1 MSSGLE
7 SFSIPFV
14 PSNPASW
21 GPPDKDDN
29 DSKSKFHLLPYAPFG
44 RADRIGRAADFTYNS
59 SWGGRS
65 QYKDRRRFGEDQGK
79 NEGFQYK
86 VDAEEQK
93 EFQLVDTTRAAPKRF
108 VAPARR
114 RQQQNRLRQLNA
126 RNNRGSN
133 NNNNDNARYNQPQRT
148 RRRNNWSRGGHRGN
162 WQNRV
167 DRQASVAVQPTWERV
182 EEFDLAKLAKLR
194 GESPSEEDLQW
205 CGFLDQ
211 YNDAYDK
218 VTTKA
223 SVPLKRSETK
233 EFYPVTTTEDPV
245 IEKLAIEDAGN
256 VFATDAILAHLMAS
270 PRSVYPWDIVVQKL
284 PNGALFFD
292 KRDSTQFDFLT
303 VNETSNTP
311 PVKTDDDPEGINAP
325 ERLSLEATTIN
336 QNFSQQILKSA
347 KTRKQFTYPNPFFDE
362 DDADGM
368 EPASVAYRYR
378 RFTFNANTPTPIKLV
393 VRTELHGLV
402 KKRGG
407 NNTTN
412 SDEQYMTAFAL
423 NEFDANR
430 SNTNANNTN
439 TGSNWRDKID
449 SQRGAVLATEIKN
462 NSCKLAK
469 WTAQSLLAG
478 ADQMKI
484 GFVSRVTKNNAY
496 EHAIIAT
503 QFSRPKDFATQITLN
518 VTNMWGI
525 VKMLIDLFQKQPEGK
540 YVLMREPN
548 KAMVKLYSVPP
559 GTFEDDDDDDSD
571 D

>member
-1 MSSGLE
+1 ME
-7 SFSIPFV
+7 NFSIPYV
-14 PSNPASW
+14 PANPDSW
-21 GPPDKDDN
+21 GPPAN
-29 DSKSKFHLLPYAPFG
+29 DENETKSKFHLLPYAPFG
-44 RADRIGRAADFTYNS
+44 RADRIGRAADFTSNS

-126 RNNRGSN
+126 RNRQQPNER
-133 NNNNDNARYNQPQRT
+133 DNARYNQPQRT

-167 DRQASVAVQPTWERV
+167 DRQASVAVQPTWEKV

-194 GESPSEEDLQW
+194 GDSPSEEDLQW

-311 PVKTDDDPEGINAP
+311 PIKSEDDPEGINAP

-336 QNFSQQILKSA
+336 QNFSQQVLKNA
-347 KTRKQFTYPNPFFDE
+347 KTRKHFDYPNPFFDS

-378 RFTFNANTPTPIKLV
+378 RFTFGDTKGAEESPDIKLV
-393 VRTELHGLV
+393 VRTELHGTV

-407 NNTTN
+407 D
-412 SDEQYMTAFAL
+412 SGEQYMTAFAL

-430 SNTNANNTN
+430 SSTNNNN
-439 TGSNWRDKID
+439 NNSVVQGINWRDKID

-469 WTAQSLLAG
+469 WTAQSMLAG

-518 VTNMWGI
+518 VGNMWGI
-525 VKMLIDLFQKQPEGK
+525 IKMLIDLFQKQPEGK

-548 KAMVKLYSVPP
+548 KAVVKLYSVPP
-559 GTFEDDDDDDSD
+559 GTFEDDDDSEEE
-571 D
+571 